1 MKCGSLLIT
10 VYGLIQNIKI
20 TGTFCIQV
28 LPLFLIHLKMG
39 NICLKTKKKRKN
51 KDAIVIEEI
60 EDSNG
65 FEYLKPKGSQ
75 YQVYDQFICNACI
88 FQIL

>member
-1 MKCGSLLIT
+1 
-10 VYGLIQNIKI
+10 
-20 TGTFCIQV
+20 
-28 LPLFLIHLKMG
+28 MG

-65 FEYLKPKGSQ
+65 FEYLKLKGSQ
-75 YQVYDQFICNACI
+75 YQVYHQFICNACI

>member
-1 MKCGSLLIT
+1 
-10 VYGLIQNIKI
+10 
-20 TGTFCIQV
+20 
-28 LPLFLIHLKMG
+28 MG

-75 YQVYDQFICNACI
+75 YQVNSYVMHIYFR
-88 FQIL
+88 FYKT